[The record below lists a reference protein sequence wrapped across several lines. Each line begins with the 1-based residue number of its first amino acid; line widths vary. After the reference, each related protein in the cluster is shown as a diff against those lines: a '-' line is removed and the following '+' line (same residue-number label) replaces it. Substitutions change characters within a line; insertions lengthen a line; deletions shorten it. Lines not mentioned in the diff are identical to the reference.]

1 MVLDTLTK
9 ALKATLKSGFTQRWW
24 EGGLGGLGWWD
35 IVQYTSQTW
44 HSLLFP
50 ENSCGHLKQI
60 KRNNFSL
67 ALILIISNYITP
79 IFQSFRIAFLI
90 RQQCKVMLLSFSL
103 KLGGILDSLLSPPP
117 YLLSR
122 TMCLLILY
130 LPNFSSSSFSSSI
143 QDVITWGPCT
153 QRLFTPNH
161 PRYGAQL
168 ILLNS
173 IFVARLTFL
182 LSSLL
187 WLPISTWI

>member
-9 ALKATLKSGFTQRWW
+9 ALRATLKSGLTQRWW
-24 EGGLGGLGWWD
+24 GGGLGGLGWWD
-35 IVQYTSQTW
+35 IVQYTSQTL

-50 ENSCGHLKQI
+50 GTHVATSNTLKEMI
-60 KRNNFSL
+60 CL
-67 ALILIISNYITP
+67 ARILIISNYVTP
-79 IFQSFRIAFLI
+79 IFQSFKIAFLI

-103 KLGGILDSLLSPPP
+103 KLGGILDSLLSQPP

-130 LPNFSSSSFSSSI
+130 LPNFFSSSVSSSI
-143 QDVITWGPCT
+143 QDVITGGPCT
-153 QRLFTPNH
+153 QCLFTPNH

-173 IFVARLTFL
+173 IFVAPH
-182 LSSLL
+182 
-187 WLPISTWI
+187 LPAQQPAVASY